1 MHMINDVLI
10 LKSLADENR
19 LRLMALL
26 RTRELFVCQ
35 LMAVTGLSQPLISRS
50 LALLERAGLLQSR
63 RQGKH
68 VFYRISPAMP
78 SLARAALGAMDDA
91 VPGSPLARDRASL
104 ELFCRR
110 FHGAGTC
117 DMAVVRRFMEYREK
131 SQYKEA

>member
-1 MHMINDVLI
+1 MINDVRA
-10 LKSLADENR
+10 LKALADVNR

-26 RTRELFVCQ
+26 SRGELFVCQ

-68 VFYRISPAMP
+68 VFYRICPSMPAV
-78 SLARAALGAMDDA
+78 ARAALAALDHA
-91 VPGSPLARDRASL
+91 APGSPLARDRSSL

-110 FHGAGTC
+110 FRGGQGC
-117 DMAVVRRFMEYREK
+117 DMAVVRRFMDFKEK
-131 SQYKEA
+131 NQTKEN

>member
-1 MHMINDVLI
+1 MISDVLI
-10 LKSLADENR
+10 LKALADENR
-19 LRLMALL
+19 LRLLALL
-26 RTRELFVCQ
+26 RRRELFVCQ

-78 SLARAALGAMDDA
+78 NLARAALGALDDT
-91 VPGSPLARDRASL
+91 VPGSPLARDRAGL

-117 DMAVVRRFMEYREK
+117 DMAVVRRFMEHREK
-131 SQYKEA
+131 NRIKET

>member
-1 MHMINDVLI
+1 MTNDVLI
-10 LKSLADENR
+10 LKALADENR

-26 RTRELFVCQ
+26 RRRELFVCQ

-78 SLARAALGAMDDA
+78 AVARAALGAMDLSGD
-91 VPGSPLARDRASL
+91 GSSFARDRASL

-117 DMAVVRRFMEYREK
+117 DMAVVRRFMQYREK
-131 SQYKEA
+131 NQPKET